1 MAQSDSRTVNDAYLC
16 IITNTHMSSTR
27 TLADLKPGEWGVIS
41 RFTDEELS
49 LKLLEMGCLP
59 GCMVQMNQAAPLGCP
74 LCITIG
80 NGQLSLRKEE
90 AAGVLIEA

>member
-1 MAQSDSRTVNDAYLC
+1 
-16 IITNTHMSSTR
+16 MSSTR

-41 RFTDEELS
+41 KFTDEELS

-59 GCMVQMNQAAPLGCP
+59 GCKVQMNQSAPFGCP

-80 NGQLSLRKEE
+80 EGQLSMRKEE
-90 AAGVLIEA
+90 AEGVIIEN